1 MTAAEIIRRK
11 RDGKP
16 NSDEEIRFLVRGA
29 TSRQIPHYQLSAWLM
44 AVFLRGMSETETM
57 ALTQA
62 FVDSGVVVDFASI
75 AAPKVD
81 KHSTGGVGDKTSF
94 LVAPIAA
101 AAGVAVPMISGRG
114 LGHTGGTLDKL
125 ESIPG
130 LRTDL
135 SLSEFRTVVERC
147 GLSLIGATDEL
158 APADRLFYSLRDVTS
173 TVESVPLIVASILS
187 KKVAEGIDGLVL
199 DVKTGC
205 GAFMEKFEDS
215 CHLAERLVDAG
226 RRLGK
231 SVVALVT
238 DMSQPLGRKVGNA
251 LEVEESI
258 DCLKGLGPADLTDVS
273 LELAARMI
281 LLGGVASSLSE
292 SQTIAR
298 RQLESGRAL
307 EKFAEMIEA
316 QGGDPSVVKDTSLLA
331 RSGRTVDY
339 LADQSGSLGAVR
351 AGVLGRVAMALGAGR
366 KRAEDSVNLGVG
378 LVLHHK
384 VGARVSQ
391 GEALATLHYEDQDSL
406 KEALRLMPVAYR
418 ILPGETEPPQL
429 IQKVI
434 G

>member
-11 RDGKP
+11 RDGKA
-16 NSDEEIRFLVRGA
+16 NSDDEIRFLVQGA
-29 TSRQIPHYQLSAWLM
+29 TSGQIPRYQLSAWLM

-62 FVDSGVVVDFASI
+62 FVDSGVVVDFDSLSS
-75 AAPKVD
+75 PKID

-130 LRTDL
+130 LRTNL
-135 SLSEFRTVVERC
+135 SLEEFRSVVRRC

-173 TVESVPLIVASILS
+173 TVESIPLIVASILS

-215 CHLAERLVDAG
+215 CHLGERLVDAG
-226 RRLGK
+226 GRLGK
-231 SVVALVT
+231 NVVALVT
-238 DMSQPLGRKVGNA
+238 DMSQPLGLKIGNA

-258 DCLKGLGPADLTDVS
+258 DCLKGLGPADLTEVS

-281 LLGGVASSLSE
+281 HLGGLTSSLAE
-292 SQTIAR
+292 SQAAAR
-298 RQLESGRAL
+298 HHLESGSAL
-307 EKFAEMIEA
+307 KKLAEMIEA
-316 QGGDPSVVKDTSLLA
+316 QNGDPRVVEDTSLLA
-331 RSGRTVDY
+331 RSDRSVDY
-339 LADQSGSLGAVR
+339 LADQEGSLAAVR

-378 LVLHHK
+378 LVLRHK
-384 VGARVSQ
+384 VGARVSK
-391 GEALATLHYEDQDSL
+391 GEPLATLHYEDEDSL
-406 KEALRLMPVAYR
+406 NEALRLIPVAYR
-418 ILPGETEPPQL
+418 IVQGEAQPPQL